1 MKSTDEASSSTI
13 KNICLEFDMV
23 SDPEHT
29 RQIGQQ
35 YSGKMVI
42 MYDRILQHRKNHK
55 KNKSDT
61 MEYQPEC
68 PCTKHE
74 RRSNAF

>member
-1 MKSTDEASSSTI
+1 
-13 KNICLEFDMV
+13 MV

-55 KNKSDT
+55 KINRTLWNINLNVPARSMKGVLMLFEVPDR
-61 MEYQPEC
+61 
-68 PCTKHE
+68 TKTE
-74 RRSNAF
+74 QYYNTKIKKGR

>member
-1 MKSTDEASSSTI
+1 
-13 KNICLEFDMV
+13 MV

-42 MYDRILQHRKNHK
+42 MYDRILQHRKGVLMLFEVPDRTKTEQYYNSKIK
-55 KNKSDT
+55 KG
-61 MEYQPEC
+61 
-68 PCTKHE
+68 
-74 RRSNAF
+74 R